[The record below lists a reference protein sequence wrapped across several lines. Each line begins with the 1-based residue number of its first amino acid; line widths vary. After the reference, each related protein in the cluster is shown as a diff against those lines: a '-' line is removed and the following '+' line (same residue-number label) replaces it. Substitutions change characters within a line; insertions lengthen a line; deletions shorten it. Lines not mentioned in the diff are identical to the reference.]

1 MCVLGKRRVESHAG
15 GGVHTTRA
23 IMCLYENVLTGPCTV
38 RNEGRE
44 CSSM

>member
-1 MCVLGKRRVESHAG
+1 MCVLGKTQVESHG

-23 IMCLYENVLTGPCTV
+23 ITYLNENVLTGPCTV